1 MPQHVTVSDYD
12 PAWLEAYA
20 RERKAITGILGDN
33 CLAIYHIGST
43 SVPGLPAK
51 PIIDIMAA
59 VRSLEQVDEAAGAFA
74 GIGYEFCGE
83 FGIPGRRYLRKG
95 GDERTHQLHIFQ
107 AGDWNNIGR
116 HLAFRDFMRSHE
128 KEREEYGTLKKD
140 LARRFPYDIGSYCDG
155 KDAFVRSM
163 EEKALSCFDGSWDRL
178 YLAAREVQYERKLS
192 PLLEAGGVS
201 AALLTDKGNL
211 YTGVCI
217 DTACSLGMCAERN
230 AIAHMITQG
239 ESRIVKLTAVMRDG
253 TAGMPC
259 GACRELMMQLGEGAG
274 DTEILCDHETKKTV
288 RLRELMPDWWFE
300 GGRHRE

>member
-1 MPQHVTVSDYD
+1 
-12 PAWLEAYA
+12 
-20 RERKAITGILGDN
+20 
-33 CLAIYHIGST
+33 
-43 SVPGLPAK
+43 
-51 PIIDIMAA
+51 
-59 VRSLEQVDEAAGAFA
+59 
-74 GIGYEFCGE
+74 
-83 FGIPGRRYLRKG
+83 
-95 GDERTHQLHIFQ
+95 
-107 AGDWNNIGR
+107 
-116 HLAFRDFMRSHE
+116 MRSHE

-140 LARRFPYDIGSYCDG
+140 LSRRFPYDIRSYCDG

-300 GGRHRE
+300 GGEHRE